1 MHWGLYLAWVIGVSS
16 FTLIGSYYARRTH
29 RSDLLIGLYV
39 AFILTAQLL
48 ATKIATF
55 NFGFGEF
62 SGPAGV
68 LVFAVTFLITDIV
81 NERFGPRETRRM
93 IGIAFVA
100 QIASAFFFWL
110 ATQFDPA
117 PGWGT
122 DATAWNSIFG
132 LVPRITIAS
141 WIAYLVSE
149 HLDVFVYS
157 WFKRLTHGRHLWLR
171 NVVSTLPALAVDS
184 LIFVPIAFA
193 GVPGFP
199 LWAVIQGQIMVKWVV
214 GVIDIPFMYINAA
227 MLARD
232 EKKVQE
238 QSSDTVWPA

>member
-1 MHWGLYLAWVIGVSS
+1 MHFGLYFLWIAGVSS
-16 FTLIGSYYARRTH
+16 FTLVGSYYARRTG

-55 NFGFGEF
+55 DLGFGQF

-68 LVFAVTFLITDIV
+68 LVFAVTFLLTDIV

-100 QIASAFFFWL
+100 QVASAFFFWL

-122 DATAWNSIFG
+122 DPSTWNAIFG
-132 LVPRITIAS
+132 LVPRITVAS
-141 WIAYLVSE
+141 WVAYLVSE
-149 HLDVFVYS
+149 NLDVYVYS
-157 WFKRLTHGRHLWLR
+157 WFRKLTNGRHLWLR
-171 NVVSTLPALAVDS
+171 NAISTLPSLAVDS
-184 LIFVPIAFA
+184 LIFVPLAFA
-193 GVPGFP
+193 GIPGFP
-199 LWAVIQGQIMVKWVV
+199 ILLAIKGQIVVKWVV
-214 GVIDIPFMYINAA
+214 GIINIPFMYLNAA
-227 MLARD
+227 MLD
-232 EKKVQE
+232 HENKNVE
-238 QSSDTVWPA
+238 QCADTNWPA